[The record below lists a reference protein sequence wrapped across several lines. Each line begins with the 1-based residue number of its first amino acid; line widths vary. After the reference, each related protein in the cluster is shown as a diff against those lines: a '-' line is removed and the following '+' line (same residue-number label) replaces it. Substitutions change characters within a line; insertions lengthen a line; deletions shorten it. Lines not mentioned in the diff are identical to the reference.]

1 MSITSLGTRKLENI
15 KMLNLGVST
24 FNLNIFLIVMI
35 VLHLL
40 AGSNDQYIRLNL
52 VIVVSFVWNSA
63 ISIAKYLRL
72 YDLYCKNTV
81 QNLHYKYLAQTII
94 RLILLLLKK
103 YLKTWYTVPKMLLVI
118 YFIWQNYNTLFETHL
133 IYYFCNKTQI
143 MSSSRS
149 S

>member
-52 VIVVSFVWNSA
+52 VIIVSFVWNSA

-94 RLILLLLKK
+94 RLILLFLKK
-103 YLKTWYTVPKMLLVI
+103 IFK
-118 YFIWQNYNTLFETHL
+118 NL
-133 IYYFCNKTQI
+133 IYSTKDVTCDIFHLTKLQHAIWNTPYLLFL
-143 MSSSRS
+143 
-149 S
+149 